1 MKRFKNILLITNKND
16 TNSTDIKRA
25 VSLAR
30 SNEAKLTIADT
41 LPDQSLLLLQ
51 RTPFPRIESVLSD
64 LAEKRFNELR
74 LMANELSDTMDITP
88 LVLQGTPYLEIIT
101 TVMQQKFD
109 MLIKISEP
117 EKSFT
122 AQIFGS
128 TDFRLL
134 RKCPCPVWLLKPDT
148 HLSFRS
154 ILAAVALETL
164 DEEEDID
171 AMNKQILEMATSLA
185 QEELSELHI
194 VHAYTIFGEDFLTI
208 PMAEYIAGDEI
219 REWKISQRQD
229 IEERFNHVAELLKK
243 HLKDNNME
251 ELTPQFHLV
260 EGNTQEV
267 IQRMIN
273 DNKVDLVVMGTVA
286 RSNLTGLLMGNTAES
301 ILNRISCSVLT
312 VKPSSFTS
320 PVKLD
325 S

>member
-30 SNEAKLTIADT
+30 SNQAKLTIADT
-41 LPDQSLLLLQ
+41 LPDQSHLLLQ
-51 RTPFPRIESVLSD
+51 RTPFPGIESVLSD
-64 LAEKRFNELR
+64 LAEKRFDELR
-74 LMANELSDTMDITP
+74 LMANELSDKMDITP

-122 AQIFGS
+122 EKVFGS

-154 ILAAVALETL
+154 ILAAVALETF

-185 QEELSELHI
+185 REELSELHI
-194 VHAYTIFGEDFLTI
+194 VHAYTIFGEDLLTM
-208 PMAEYIAGDEI
+208 PMAAYIAGDEI

-260 EGNTQEV
+260 EGDTQEV
-267 IQRMIN
+267 IQRIIN

-286 RSNLTGLLMGNTAES
+286 RSNLTGLLMGNTAENL
-301 ILNRISCSVLT
+301 LNRISCPVLT
-312 VKPSSFTS
+312 IKPSSFTS